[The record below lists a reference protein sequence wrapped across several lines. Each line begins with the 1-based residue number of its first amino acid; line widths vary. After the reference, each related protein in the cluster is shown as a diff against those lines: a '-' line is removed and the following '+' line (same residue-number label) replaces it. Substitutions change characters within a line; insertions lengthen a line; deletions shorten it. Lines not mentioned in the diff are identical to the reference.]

1 MKPYRQSDYDVTNTV
16 QVSSPAAVTKAVFD
30 TLAKAFPE
38 EEFTHAR
45 QAYVDFE
52 RLFTGKW
59 PGFLGCDMVYHDI
72 QHTLDMSLAVARI
85 LTGHD
90 LTVDTDERLGA
101 GRAELGMIVALFHDA
116 GYIRSS
122 EEDTMYRH
130 GAELT
135 QSHVGR
141 SAELL
146 KSYLPTIGLADK
158 AELASAIVH
167 FTGYEIPLD
176 DIQVDDPLDRR
187 LGHLVATGDMIA
199 QMADRCYLEKCRD
212 RLFPEFV
219 VGGVNLLDGDQPDET
234 DKADQP
240 DQPAW
245 TPEELL
251 RRTPMFF
258 DQVMK
263 DRLDGA
269 FNSGYKYLE
278 VLFGGKNP
286 YLESIR
292 QSMDYLQHII
302 DTGKWDLLR
311 REPPVFSWQP
321 DEEDAVTIIQKLA
334 AEDLKKLAG

>member
-1 MKPYRQSDYDVTNTV
+1 MQPYRQSDYDVTNTV
-16 QVSSPAAVTKAVFD
+16 QVSSPAAVTTAAFK
-30 TLAKAFPE
+30 TLAKTFPE
-38 EEFTHAR
+38 EKFTHAR

-52 RLFTGKW
+52 KLFTGKW
-59 PGFLGCDMVYHDI
+59 PGFLGCDTVYHDI

-90 LTVDTDERLGA
+90 LTVPSDERLGA
-101 GRAELGMIVALFHDA
+101 RRAELGMIVALFHDA
-116 GYIRSS
+116 GFIRKD
-122 EEDTMYRH
+122 EEDTIYRH

-141 SAELL
+141 SADLL
-146 KSYLPTIGLADK
+146 KSYLPTIGLADQ
-158 AELASAIVH
+158 AELASVIVH

-176 DIQVDDPLDRR
+176 EIQVDDPLDMR

-219 VGGVNLLDGDQPDET
+219 LGGVNLLDGDGPDE
-234 DKADQP
+234 P
-240 DQPAW
+240 EW
-245 TPEELL
+245 TAEELL

-258 DQVMK
+258 DRVMRE
-263 DRLDGA
+263 RLDGT

-278 VLFGGKNP
+278 VLFNGKNP
-286 YLESIR
+286 YLESIK

-321 DEEDAVTIIQKLA
+321 DEDDAITVIQKLA
-334 AEDLKKLAG
+334 AADLKKLAG

>member
-16 QVSSPAAVTKAVFD
+16 QVSSPGAVTEAVFA
-30 TLAKAFPE
+30 TLVQAFPDE
-38 EEFTHAR
+38 KFSRVR

-52 RLFTGKW
+52 KLFTGKW
-59 PGFLGCDMVYHDI
+59 PGFLGCDTVYHDI

-85 LTGHD
+85 LTGHE
-90 LTVDTDERLGA
+90 LTVPTNERLGA
-101 GRAELGMIVALFHDA
+101 SRVQLGMIVALFHDA
-116 GYIRSS
+116 GFIRSS
-122 EEDTMYRH
+122 EEDTIYRH

-135 QSHVGR
+135 QSHVRR

-146 KSYLPTIGLADK
+146 KNYLPTIGLADQ
-158 AELASAIVH
+158 AEVAAIIVH
-167 FTGYEIPLD
+167 FSGYEIPLD
-176 DIQVDDPLDRR
+176 EILVDDPLDKR

-219 VGGVNLLDGDQPDET
+219 LGGVNMLTGDEVG
-234 DKADQP
+234 KLE
-240 DQPAW
+240 W

-258 DQVMK
+258 EQVMN

-286 YLESIR
+286 YLESIN

-302 DTGKWDLLR
+302 DTGNWSLLR

-321 DEEDAVTIIQKLA
+321 DEEDAITVIQKLA
-334 AEDLKKLAG
+334 ASDLKKLAG

>member
-16 QVSSPAAVTKAVFD
+16 QVSSPAAVTTAVFE
-30 TLAKAFPE
+30 TLAKAFPDE
-38 EEFTHAR
+38 KFTRAR

-59 PGFLGCDMVYHDI
+59 PGFLACDMVYHDI

-90 LTVDTDERLGA
+90 LSVPSDERLGA
-101 GRAELGMIVALFHDA
+101 RRAQLGIIVALFHDA
-116 GYIRSS
+116 GYIRND
-122 EEDTMYRH
+122 EEDEIYRH

-135 QSHVGR
+135 QSHVRR

-146 KSYLPTIGLADK
+146 KTYLPTIGLADQ
-158 AELASAIVH
+158 AELASVIVH
-167 FTGYEIPLD
+167 FTGHEIPLD
-176 DIQVDDPLDRR
+176 EIQVDDPRDMR

-219 VGGVNLLDGDQPDET
+219 VGGINLLEGDGPDVPE
-234 DKADQP
+234 
-240 DQPAW
+240 W

-263 DRLDGA
+263 ERLDGT
-269 FNSGYKYLE
+269 FNSGYKFLE
-278 VLFGGKNP
+278 VLFNGKNP

-321 DEEDAVTIIQKLA
+321 DEDDAITVIQKLA
-334 AEDLKKLAG
+334 AADLKKLAG

>member
-1 MKPYRQSDYDVTNTV
+1 MQPYRQSDYDVTNTV
-16 QVSSPAAVTKAVFD
+16 QVSSPAAVTTAVFK
-30 TLAKAFPE
+30 TLAKAFPDE
-38 EEFTHAR
+38 KFTHAR

-52 RLFTGKW
+52 KLFTGKW

-90 LTVDTDERLGA
+90 LTVPSDERLGA
-101 GRAELGMIVALFHDA
+101 RRAELGMIVALFHDA
-116 GYIRSS
+116 GFIRKDN
-122 EEDTMYRH
+122 EDTIYRH

-146 KSYLPTIGLADK
+146 KSYLPTIGLADQ
-158 AELASAIVH
+158 AELASVIVH

-176 DIQVDDPLDRR
+176 EIRVDDPLDTR

-219 VGGVNLLDGDQPDET
+219 LGGVNLLDGEGPDE
-234 DKADQP
+234 P
-240 DQPAW
+240 DR

-258 DQVMK
+258 DQVMRE
-263 DRLDGA
+263 RLDGT

-278 VLFGGKNP
+278 VLFSGKNP
-286 YLESIR
+286 YLESIK
-292 QSMDYLQHII
+292 QTMDYLQHII

-321 DEEDAVTIIQKLA
+321 DEDDAITVIQKLA
-334 AEDLKKLAG
+334 AADLKKLAG

>member
-1 MKPYRQSDYDVTNTV
+1 MQPYRQSDYDVTNTV
-16 QVSSPAAVTKAVFD
+16 QVSSPAAVKTAVFE
-30 TLAKAFPE
+30 TLAKAFPD
-38 EEFTHAR
+38 EEFSHAR

-52 RLFTGKW
+52 KLFTGQW

-90 LTVDTDERLGA
+90 LTVPSDERLGA
-101 GRAELGMIVALFHDA
+101 RRAELGMIVALFHDA
-116 GYIRSS
+116 GYIRHDN
-122 EEDTMYRH
+122 EDTIYRH

-141 SAELL
+141 SAEFL
-146 KSYLPTIGLADK
+146 KSYLSTIGLSDQ
-158 AELASAIVH
+158 AELASVIVH

-176 DIQVDDPLDRR
+176 EIQVDNPLDMR

-219 VGGVNLLDGDQPDET
+219 VGGVNLLDGDEPDP
-234 DKADQP
+234 DQP
-240 DQPAW
+240 DW

-258 DQVMK
+258 DQVMNE
-263 DRLDGA
+263 RLDGA

-278 VLFGGKNP
+278 VLFNGKNP
-286 YLESIR
+286 YLESIK
-292 QSMDYLQHII
+292 QSMSYLQHII

-311 REPPVFSWQP
+311 REPPVFSWQQ
-321 DEEDAVTIIQKLA
+321 DKDDAITVIQKLA
-334 AEDLKKLAG
+334 AADLKKLAG

>member
-1 MKPYRQSDYDVTNTV
+1 MQPYRQSDYDVTNTV
-16 QVSSPAAVTKAVFD
+16 QVSSPAAVTTAVFK
-30 TLAKAFPE
+30 TLAKAFPDE
-38 EEFTHAR
+38 KFTHAR

-52 RLFTGKW
+52 KLFTGKW

-90 LTVDTDERLGA
+90 LTVPSDERLGA
-101 GRAELGMIVALFHDA
+101 RRAELGMIVALFHDA
-116 GYIRSS
+116 GFIRKDN
-122 EEDTMYRH
+122 EDTIYRH

-146 KSYLPTIGLADK
+146 KSYLPTIGLADQ
-158 AELASAIVH
+158 AELASVIVH

-176 DIQVDDPLDRR
+176 EIQVDDPLDTR

-219 VGGVNLLDGDQPDET
+219 LGGVNLLEGEGPD
-234 DKADQP
+234 AP
-240 DQPAW
+240 DW

-258 DQVMK
+258 DRVMRE
-263 DRLDGA
+263 RLDGT
-269 FNSGYKYLE
+269 FNGGYKYLE
-278 VLFGGKNP
+278 VLFNGKNP
-286 YLESIR
+286 YLESIK

-321 DEEDAVTIIQKLA
+321 DEEDAITVIQKLA
-334 AEDLKKLAG
+334 AADLKKLAG

>member
-1 MKPYRQSDYDVTNTV
+1 MQPYRQSDYDVTNTV
-16 QVSSPAAVTKAVFD
+16 QVSSPAAVTTAVFK
-30 TLAKAFPE
+30 TLAKAFPDE
-38 EEFTHAR
+38 KFTHAR

-52 RLFTGKW
+52 KLFTGKW

-90 LTVDTDERLGA
+90 LTVPSDERLGA
-101 GRAELGMIVALFHDA
+101 RRAELGMIVALFHDA
-116 GYIRSS
+116 GFIRKDN
-122 EEDTMYRH
+122 EDTIYRH

-146 KSYLPTIGLADK
+146 KSYLPTIGLADQ
-158 AELASAIVH
+158 AELASVIVH

-176 DIQVDDPLDRR
+176 EIRVDDPLDTR

-219 VGGVNLLDGDQPDET
+219 LGGVNLLDGDGPDE
-234 DKADQP
+234 P
-240 DQPAW
+240 DW

-258 DQVMK
+258 DQVMRE
-263 DRLDGA
+263 RLDGT

-278 VLFGGKNP
+278 VLFNGKNP
-286 YLESIR
+286 YLESIK
-292 QSMDYLQHII
+292 QTMDYLQHII

-321 DEEDAVTIIQKLA
+321 DEDDAITVIQKLA
-334 AEDLKKLAG
+334 AADLKKLAG